1 MTTKTRHV
9 SIHPRRDRE
18 RYTAATATMTSRT
31 TRAQRR
37 VFPVIEFDV
46 ETLQR
51 RKGLNLPALRVGVTN
66 RADRISFIRKLLL
79 VTTRARRVCGFA
91 RQRRLR

>member
-18 RYTAATATMTSRT
+18 RHTAATATMTSRT

-51 RKGLNLPALRVGVTN
+51 RKSLNLPALRVGVTN

-79 VTTRARRVCGFA
+79 VTTRTRRVSGFA
-91 RQRRLR
+91 RQRWLR